1 LRKLF
6 RQGFYWSK
14 AALDTIELVQKCDNY
29 QRCAR
34 DKEQPSSLTRLI
46 QPTWSLQR
54 WGMDIIGPMP
64 ATQGNLKYV
73 VVDVEYFSKWVEA
86 KVLAMITSTTIQKF
100 FSKISF
106 AALES

>member
-1 LRKLF
+1 
-6 RQGFYWSK
+6 
-14 AALDTIELVQKCDNY
+14 
-29 QRCAR
+29 
-34 DKEQPSSLTRLI
+34 
-46 QPTWSLQR
+46 
-54 WGMDIIGPMP
+54 MDIIGPMP